1 MKRQK
6 ENAQT
11 NRRKK
16 LTMRFTCPI
25 KQISESEMA
34 NLLALIEKTQLF
46 AKDDL
51 DTCARIKQSRSIET
65 TERILF

>member
-1 MKRQK
+1 
-6 ENAQT
+6 
-11 NRRKK
+11 
-16 LTMRFTCPI
+16 MRFTCPI